1 MADTKE
7 STLSSEDQLAV
18 NRNES
23 YRIGIVVLV
32 LLGVFTIG
40 EYWLGSIAIGWWAPL
55 VAIAVLKAALVIRDY
70 MHIGRLFAGEEEM
83 H

>member
-1 MADTKE
+1 MAEKIE
-7 STLSSEDQLAV
+7 STTNSEEQSVV
-18 NRNES
+18 NRNEA

-55 VAIAVLKAALVIRDY
+55 VAIAILKAALVIRDY
-70 MHIGRLFAGEEEM
+70 MHIGRVFAGEEEA

>member
-1 MADTKE
+1 MTDTKVQ
-7 STLSSEDQLAV
+7 SSSNDDELAAK
-18 NRNES
+18 RNES
-23 YRIGIVVLV
+23 YRIGIVVLI

-40 EYWLGSIAIGWWAPL
+40 EYWLGSIAIGWWAPV

-70 MHIGRLFAGEEEM
+70 MHIGRLFSGDEEA

>member
-1 MADTKE
+1 MVDTKE
-7 STLSSEDQLAV
+7 STLSGEDQLAAKKK
-18 NRNES
+18 EA

-70 MHIGRLFAGEEEM
+70 MHIGRLFAGEEEV

>member
-1 MADTKE
+1 MAEKKE
-7 STLSSEDQLAV
+7 STSNSEEQLV
-18 NRNES
+18 ENRNEA

-55 VAIAVLKAALVIRDY
+55 VAIAVLKAALVLRDY
-70 MHIGRLFAGEEEM
+70 MHIGRLFAGEEEA

>member
-7 STLSSEDQLAV
+7 SSLSSEDQLAAK
-18 NRNES
+18 RNEA

-40 EYWLGSIAIGWWAPL
+40 EYWLGSIAIGWWAPV

-70 MHIGRLFAGEEEM
+70 MHIGRLFAGEEEA

>member
-1 MADTKE
+1 MTN
-7 STLSSEDQLAV
+7 TNVQSSSNDDELAAQ
-18 NRNES
+18 RNES
-23 YRIGIVVLV
+23 YRIGIVVLI

-40 EYWLGSIAIGWWAPL
+40 EYWLGSIAIGWWAPV

-70 MHIGRLFAGEEEM
+70 MHIGRLFAGDEEA

>member
-7 STLSSEDQLAV
+7 STLGSEDQLAAK
-18 NRNES
+18 RNEA

-40 EYWLGSIAIGWWAPL
+40 EYWLGSIAIGWWAPV

-70 MHIGRLFAGEEEM
+70 MHIGRLFAGEEEA

>member
-1 MADTKE
+1 MADAKE
-7 STLSSEDQLAV
+7 SSLSSEDQLAAK
-18 NRNES
+18 RNEA

-40 EYWLGSIAIGWWAPL
+40 EYWLGSIAIGWWAPV

-70 MHIGRLFAGEEEM
+70 MHIGRLFAGEEEA